1 MNPATPKSSI
11 IKRSDQDP
19 GSPIAH
25 STPDKDPKPP
35 KIRGFKIRRLILPGD
50 EKTEID
56 PDIRST
62 LRIFNVRC
70 ARQCNDV
77 VLLHSMYDYY
87 FHKSVC
93 LLIDLC
99 ACELD
104 FVENLISVIRHRLV
118 DELHCLCVKCCE
130 WRVVRMEEEEEE
142 RAFKRRNF

>member
-1 MNPATPKSSI
+1 MNPATPKTSLNI
-11 IKRSDQDP
+11 RSDQDP
-19 GSPIAH
+19 GTPIAH
-25 STPDKDPKPP
+25 STPDMDPKPRRV
-35 KIRGFKIRRLILPGD
+35 RGFRIRRLVFPGE
-50 EKTEID
+50 EKAEKD
-56 PDIRST
+56 PDIRSS
-62 LRIFNVRC
+62 LNIFNVRC
-70 ARQCNDV
+70 ARSCNDT
-77 VLLHSMYDYY
+77 VLLHAMYEYY

-142 RAFKRRNF
+142 REFECRNF